1 MPSSLDFKDQLKQ
14 QADIVRIIGEYV
26 KLRKSGAQNFQ
37 GLCPFHK
44 EKTPS
49 FSVHATRGYF
59 HCFGCGESGDV
70 YQFLQKIEGITFG
83 EAIRELASKLGVPMP
98 KMQFDSPA
106 EAREAALRAKLL
118 DMHER
123 ACNWFQEQLRKP
135 EAAHAREYL
144 AGRGLNQEMI
154 ATFRIGFAPESGFL
168 LRDRLRGEFDDELLK
183 ASGLFSW
190 KDAGESARA
199 TAKRARVGHPKDG

>member
-59 HCFGCGESGDV
+59 HCFGCGESGRRLPV
-70 YQFLQKIEGITFG
+70 
-83 EAIRELASKLGVPMP
+83 
-98 KMQFDSPA
+98 PA
-106 EAREAALRAKLL
+106 ENRRHHVWRSDPRAGLQARRAHAEDAVRLACRGPRGCPAREIARHARARLQLVPGAIAQAGSGACPRVSCGTWLESGDDRDVSYWLRAGIGIPA
-118 DMHER
+118 ER
-123 ACNWFQEQLRKP
+123 SV
-135 EAAHAREYL
+135 AR
-144 AGRGLNQEMI
+144 
-154 ATFRIGFAPESGFL
+154 
-168 LRDRLRGEFDDELLK
+168 
-183 ASGLFSW
+183 
-190 KDAGESARA
+190 
-199 TAKRARVGHPKDG
+199 RVRR